1 MKRLHRDERGLTMIE
16 LLVAMV
22 LASIVLTGVVNMFV
36 SGTRAGADANAR
48 MNSQQDVRLALDKL
62 EFEGRCATSAGLI
75 SSGQGVAFSIP
86 SWCSHAS
93 GAVTWCIVGGAL
105 TRYTSNSCTGTGR
118 TYVSGVTTRPFSIRP
133 PLRKAM
139 PQPLSMISVNSS
151 AGSIDGGD
159 VDDSI
164 TLRNASRAPWRHPA
178 DRPAVNAALAALL
191 RFSPRSSFMNVTA
204 ARRRKAA
211 RWEFRPP
218 ACTATARSAPI
229 TSRWSRT
236 CRRAAAVGTA
246 APRSVGATR

>member
-22 LASIVLTGVVNMFV
+22 IASIVLTGVVNMFV

-86 SWCSHAS
+86 TWCSHAS

-118 TYVSGVTTRPFSIRP
+118 TYVSGVTTTAPFSIPDRYRRP
-133 PLRKAM
+133 AAAADRHQRELQR
-139 PQPLSMISVNSS
+139 
-151 AGSIDGGD
+151 GSIDGGD
-159 VDDSI
+159 VDGLDHAAKRVPRVLS
-164 TLRNASRAPWRHPA
+164 ARH
-178 DRPAVNAALAALL
+178 LL
-191 RFSPRSSFMNVTA
+191 
-204 ARRRKAA
+204 
-211 RWEFRPP
+211 
-218 ACTATARSAPI
+218 PI
-229 TSRWSRT
+229 DLL
-236 CRRAAAVGTA
+236 
-246 APRSVGATR
+246 